1 MIYYRQKTGLTK
13 QLFRHVDGVSEE
25 FIPKDREWRST
36 GDAVEAFYDSSDSKA
51 ISERDAIEIMER
63 QARAAARGIRYAN
76 RS

>member
-1 MIYYRQKTGLTK
+1 MIYYKQNRLSK

-36 GDAVEAFYDSSDSKA
+36 GAAIDAFYGSSDSRA

-63 QARAAARGIRYAN
+63 QARAAARGIRYAD

>member
-1 MIYYRQKTGLTK
+1 MIYYKQNRLSK
-13 QLFRHVDGVSEE
+13 QLFRRVDGVSEE

-36 GDAVEAFYDSSDSKA
+36 GAAVEAFHDSSDSKE

-63 QARAAARGIRYAN
+63 QVRAAARGIRYAD